1 MIFIYVRQEVTI
13 QRLVR
18 EYENRPCNI
27 TETAKVNHISYQRL
41 YSRLKGKH
49 PQRDKPRALNAILT
63 PAQEMGLIQYV
74 DFLDIHGDKTRRSE
88 LSTIEHSG
96 SME

>member
-1 MIFIYVRQEVTI
+1 MTSIYVRQEVTI

-27 TETAKVNHISYQRL
+27 TELAKANHVPYQRL

-49 PQRDKPRALNAILT
+49 PPRDGSRASNATLT

-74 DFLDIHGDKTRRSE
+74 DFLDI
-88 LSTIEHSG
+88 
-96 SME
+96 